1 MRKNLAEELGLPA
14 KTTEMDNP
22 SETENRKNIDD

>member
-14 KTTEMDNP
+14 KSTEIARS
-22 SETENRKNIDD
+22 SETENRKNIDE